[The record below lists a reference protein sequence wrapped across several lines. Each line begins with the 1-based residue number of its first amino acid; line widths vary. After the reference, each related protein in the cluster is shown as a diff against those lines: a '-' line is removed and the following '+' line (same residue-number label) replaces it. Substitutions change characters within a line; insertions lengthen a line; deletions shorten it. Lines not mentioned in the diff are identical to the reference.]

1 MFKKKKS
8 LHTNS
13 GDWTN
18 MQKQVTQPNTYRITH
33 LYTKVYMKE
42 LDHLRN
48 VQRVG
53 KVGQKV
59 LLEWL
64 E

>member
-1 MFKKKKS
+1 
-8 LHTNS
+8 
-13 GDWTN
+13 